1 MTLTAQGSGPLAR
14 MEADGTVTMKELH
27 IPALDFRNVKGDV
40 HYSSGEVTFPMSPPG
55 STAAP

>member
-40 HYSSGEVTFPMSPPG
+40 HYSSGEVTFPM
-55 STAAP
+55 